1 MILSY
6 LLELLYPSKCVFCGS
21 LLEREETELCTL
33 CRRDL
38 PYCEHKVK
46 HVPYSRDTTAVFYYE
61 DQVRESVL
69 RYKFHRNPQYA
80 HAYGRLLAMKIA
92 EQRMEF
98 DLITNVPVSR
108 ERHRRRGYDQA
119 ERLSKATARELGVGY
134 QRLLKKIRNNPAQSG
149 LSRPEQRRANVLGVY
164 RAIHLR
170 QVRGKS
176 VLLIDDVM
184 TTGATLSEC
193 CRTLLDAGAAQ
204 VSCAAL
210 ATVRR
215 DMKQQVRK

>member
-6 LLELLYPSKCVFCGS
+6 LLELLYPSKCIFCGS
-21 LLEREETELCTL
+21 LLRKDETELCTV
-33 CRRDL
+33 CRKEL

-46 HVPYSRDTTAVFYYE
+46 HVPYSKDTSAVFYYE
-61 DQVRESVL
+61 AQVRESVL
-69 RYKFHRNPQYA
+69 RYKFHRNPQYS

-92 EQRMEF
+92 EQGMEF

-108 ERHRRRGYDQA
+108 KRHRRRGYDQA
-119 ERLSKATARELGVGY
+119 ERLAKATARELGVGY
-134 QRLLKKIRNNPAQSG
+134 QRLLIKVRNNPAQSG
-149 LSRPEQRRANVLGVY
+149 LPRPEQRRANVLGVY
-164 RAIHLR
+164 RAVNIKKM
-170 QVRGKS
+170 RGKS